1 MRSNRSEFGPS
12 RLLEILLP
20 ASRLRRLDPLIAQ
33 LGYRRELN
41 EWTKPFDIPTAD
53 IDFLRK
59 FDGYTMTSLERRYHL
74 LESIRYVVRHQLNGA
89 IVECGVWRGGSVML
103 IANALMELG
112 DFSRRLV
119 LYDTFEGMPP
129 PTSADQDWQRQAA
142 SKRLEAEA
150 AVKEASA
157 VWAISGIDEVTRNMA
172 STGYPMANVD
182 FVKGPVEKTI
192 PSCLPGRIAL
202 LRLDTDWYES
212 TAHELRH
219 LYPLLAPG
227 GVVIIDDYGYW
238 KGARRAVDE
247 FLAATPDRILLHR
260 IDNTGRAF
268 VKPQTSDGVQ
278 DLSIHRPV

>member
-1 MRSNRSEFGPS
+1 MRFNRSEFGPS

-20 ASRLRRLDPLIAQ
+20 ASRLGRLDPLMAQ
-33 LGYRRELN
+33 LGYRRDDG
-41 EWTKPFDIPTAD
+41 WTRPFDIPTAD
-53 IDFLRK
+53 MDLLRK

-150 AVKEASA
+150 AAKETSA

-219 LYPLLAPG
+219 LYPLLRAWRGSDNRRLWILEGCPPG
-227 GVVIIDDYGYW
+227 C
-238 KGARRAVDE
+238 RRVLRGDTGPNSA
-247 FLAATPDRILLHR
+247 HR

-268 VKPQTSDGVQ
+268 VKVSG
-278 DLSIHRPV
+278 